1 MDIEI
6 TNARMHNLKGV
17 DVTILRNSLT
27 VVTGLSGSGKS
38 SLFKLIT
45 GEYEPTEGSVFLA
58 GGKTLAILT
67 QDGALSGDNFE
78 GEPRG
83 GMGNPAEAT
92 PVEHVIHAFPDLL
105 AAEAELEALRDAG
118 EYVCLTE
125 REMLEEEIMLLEAL
139 DMRDDC
145 WFFGTHPLNAVAV
158 DGYFKEKDRIIAEI
172 RTEMAEIGDD
182 ILDITLKRG
191 SM

>member
-1 MDIEI
+1 MLILTTTDL
-6 TNARMHNLKGV
+6 TLRFGTK
-17 DVTILRNSLT
+17 TILENVSFAVDERDKLGIIGVN
-27 VVTGLSGSGKS
+27 GSGKS

-92 PVEHVIHAFPDLL
+92 PVEHVIH
-105 AAEAELEALRDAG
+105 
-118 EYVCLTE
+118 
-125 REMLEEEIMLLEAL
+125 
-139 DMRDDC
+139 
-145 WFFGTHPLNAVAV
+145 
-158 DGYFKEKDRIIAEI
+158 
-172 RTEMAEIGDD
+172 
-182 ILDITLKRG
+182 
-191 SM
+191 